1 MSIVSVKNFGEALNI
16 SGGTIRSK
24 ISRKQLLRN
33 KKGFIDTENPTNYI
47 YLLEVNGGDQSVF
60 EEYHQGVISKSK
72 VIKKS
77 IDANKSLQNI
87 ASTSKK
93 VVSVGN
99 PVSISEK
106 SKIDKLNKI
115 KGSVNIAPVVETKKI
130 PEKKVVEKLSVE
142 EKREKEVERKAR
154 ISFLDMEVKKKEAE
168 LLLVQRNAELK
179 QYELEKKAGNTLP
192 LDLTTKIVVIIA
204 QTILSKFLMESE
216 NMVALAVEEFGGN
229 RSDTVRISNK
239 LKTSFVKTVE
249 IAENECSN
257 KIELVVSQYSEVRSR
272 GERK

>member
-1 MSIVSVKNFGEALNI
+1 MSIVSVKDFGDALNI

-87 ASTSKK
+87 TSASKK
-93 VVSVGN
+93 VISVKK

-106 SKIDKLNKI
+106 IKIEKLNEI
-115 KGSVNIAPVVETKKI
+115 KGSVNIAPSLETKKI
-130 PEKKVVEKLSVE
+130 PQKKVVEKLSLE

-154 ISFLDMEVKKKEAE
+154 ISFLDMEVRKKQADLSVVE
-168 LLLVQRNAELK
+168 RNAEIK
-179 QYELEKKAGNTLP
+179 QMQLEKIAGNTLP
-192 LDLTTKIVVIIA
+192 LDITKTLLKVNLQSIMKTFKAELENIA
-204 QTILSKFLMESE
+204 TISVEILGGTREDLVRITNEQDLILSKLIKIAKSNADSE
-216 NMVALAVEEFGGN
+216 IE
-229 RSDTVRISNK
+229 RI
-239 LKTSFVKTVE
+239 V
-249 IAENECSN
+249 NE
-257 KIELVVSQYSEVRSR
+257 YSEVRSR

>member
-1 MSIVSVKNFGEALNI
+1 MSIVSVKDFGYALNI

-93 VVSVGN
+93 VVSAGN
-99 PVSISEK
+99 TVSISEK

-115 KGSVNIAPVVETKKI
+115 KGSVNIAPVLETKKI

-154 ISFLDMEVKKKEAE
+154 ISFLDMEVRKKQADLSVVE
-168 LLLVQRNAELK
+168 RNAEIK
-179 QYELEKKAGNTLP
+179 QMQLEKIAGNTLP
-192 LDLTTKIVVIIA
+192 LDITKTLLKVNLQSIMKTFKAELENIA
-204 QTILSKFLMESE
+204 TISVEILGGTREDLVRITNEQDLILSKLIKIAKSNADLEIE
-216 NMVALAVEEFGGN
+216 
-229 RSDTVRISNK
+229 RI
-239 LKTSFVKTVE
+239 V
-249 IAENECSN
+249 NE
-257 KIELVVSQYSEVRSR
+257 YSEVRSR